1 VKTQRTLL
9 VASVLTLVLIG
20 LIPIIGCN
28 ALHPDELCGWW
39 KEEGYERQIL
49 FDKGGDFRLE
59 EFDQQPQGIIVGTG
73 TWEVKGKE
81 VSIKLNSGHMNWVGQ
96 TATTPSTLT
105 FEYSVSSTSLTLTEA
120 EGVESATYNWL
131 RK

>member
-1 VKTQRTLL
+1 MKKQGTLL

-20 LIPIIGCN
+20 LIPVIGCN
-28 ALHPDELCGWW
+28 ASHPDELCGNWR
-39 KEEGYERQIL
+39 EVGYERQIL

-81 VSIKLNSGHMNWVGQ
+81 VSIKLSSGHMNWAGH
-96 TATTPSTLT
+96 TATTLSTLT
-105 FEYSVSSTSLTLTEA
+105 FEYSVSGRSLTLTEA
-120 EGVESATYNWL
+120 EGIESATYNWL
-131 RK
+131 QK